1 MGKEA
6 QFDTLNGGDIKVGIV
21 AARWNEKYTYSLVE
35 GCRESIMECGVKAEN
50 ITGLFVPGAYE
61 VPLGAKH
68 LLDTTNVDVVIAVG
82 CLIKGATMHFEYICE
97 SVSSG
102 IMRLNLD
109 YGKPVIFGVLTCLDE
124 AQAEVRSIGE
134 HNHGNGWGK
143 TAVEMALLVQKKLA
157 M

>member
-6 QFDTLNGGDIKVGIV
+6 KFDTLDGSNVKVGIV
-21 AARWNEKYTYSLVE
+21 AARWNDKYTYSLVE
-35 GCRESIMECGVKAEN
+35 GCRESLVECNVKAEN
-50 ITGLFVPGAYE
+50 ITGIFVPGAYE

-68 LLDTTNVDVVIAVG
+68 LLDTTDVDVVVAVG

-97 SVSSG
+97 AVSQG

-109 YGKPVIFGVLTCLDE
+109 YGKPVIFGILTCLNE
-124 AQAEVRSIGE
+124 EQAQERSIGE
-134 HNHGNGWGK
+134 HNHGIGWGK
-143 TAVEMALLVQKKLA
+143 TAVEMVLLQQKKIG